1 MGQVQREAIADV
13 AWDLLS
19 VEGESALTMRRIASA
34 LGVSAP
40 SLYKHVSDRGGIIA
54 LVQERTLVEG
64 AAAMRRAI
72 NRAESNPALGAALA
86 YRRWA
91 LRHPAQYLLTTARP
105 LLRDRLPPDV
115 EARAADVVLRLADGD
130 VARARVMWATAHGL
144 ISLELA
150 GRFPRDADLEA
161 AWRAAFNEGPAVPAK
176 GAGSSAQE
184 PPQ

>member
-13 AWDLLS
+13 AWNLLS
-19 VEGESALTMRRIASA
+19 IEGESALTMRRIAAA

-40 SLYKHVSDRGGIIA
+40 SLYKHVADREGIIA

-64 AAAMRRAI
+64 ATHMQRAI
-72 NRAESNPALGAALA
+72 SRAQSNPALAAALA

-91 LRHPAQYLLTTARP
+91 VRHPAQYLLTNARP

-115 EARAADVVLRLADGD
+115 ESRAADVVLRLAEGD
-130 VARARVMWATAHGL
+130 VTRARVMWATAHGL

-161 AWRAAFNEGPAVPAK
+161 AWRAAFNERPVRPAK
-176 GAGSSAQE
+176 GAGLDV
-184 PPQ
+184 